1 MTKEQ
6 LTQSCWNMIL
16 RFFLIGVGKRK
27 RKQVYQFLYILGAP
41 SFLRRYFL
49 STYLNNSPGTV
60 RLHQLKCPVGYVSWR
75 GINSLDSFF
84 FVWQSYRW
92 FDAQG
97 FCDDNCSPLRIL
109 TPQKW
114 LFWEAQTPGFL
125 QLQTLPLEGSMI
137 LRAYFFWGLE
147 GLKDQPSGASTCW

>member
-6 LTQSCWNMIL
+6 LTQSCRNMIS
-16 RFFLIGVGKRK
+16 RLILFWVGKRK
-27 RKQVYQFLYILGAP
+27 RKQVYQFLYILGAR

-49 STYLNNSPGTV
+49 STYLSNSPGYCTTSPAEIPG
-60 RLHQLKCPVGYVSWR
+60 RLCELTWYQLA
-75 GINSLDSFF
+75 
-84 FVWQSYRW
+84 WQGVFLFEKTYHW
-92 FDAQG
+92 FETQG

-137 LRAYFFWGLE
+137 LRVYFVWFG
-147 GLKDQPSGASTCW
+147 GFKGSTFRGFKCW